1 MRRRGTV
8 VALVLAVTLAACTGD
23 EPMRVDTA
31 EVGRDSVVQRVAAAA
46 ELEPA
51 DRVTV
56 SAPSAGEVVEL
67 TVADGD
73 RVEAGDPLM
82 VLRSPS
88 LEGQLEQAEA
98 ALEATSVL
106 GSAAGL
112 TGGLDPTLVSGLTG
126 SLSGA
131 PAAGGTGGLTAGLDL
146 APLIGALRAQ
156 LDAVIPPVLASLED
170 QVAGLEAALEALT
183 TAAEENGQATA
194 EALQQVAEQLGGQL
208 PPELGIDPSVLE
220 LPDPA
225 EVLVPVD
232 TAALEDSLAE
242 AQRGLQEA
250 QAQYH
255 DASAQLAEVEQQA
268 AASAQAQAS
277 ALEEASAAA
286 EQAQAE
292 AAEAQ
297 EAAEE
302 AQREQAEAA
311 VQAVQDRLDALAIT
325 APIEGVVELARGGG
339 GGSSAL
345 SGGEDLSAL
354 ADQLGGAGLSDLEDL
369 GGLAGGLPGAEG
381 TMSSAGPPQVGS
393 QVTAGQPLLTLFDLD
408 RFTAEALVD
417 ELDIV
422 LVEVGQPV
430 VVLLDAFPAAELTG
444 VVERVGLEPS
454 DSGGGGA
461 SYPVSVRLTDVP
473 DDLGLRVGLTASV
486 EVEVRRTEGEL
497 VVPSSALLRRGSDEV
512 IHVLRDG
519 RAVRIEVEVL
529 AIGDGTAAISGPLEV
544 GDEVITS
551 GVELLEDGQEVR
563 TDQAAAVARP
573 ERA

>member
-8 VALVLAVTLAACTGD
+8 VALVLAVILAACTGD
-23 EPMRVDTA
+23 EPTRVETA
-31 EVGRDSVVQRVAAAA
+31 EVGRDSVVQSVAAAA
-46 ELEPA
+46 VLEPA

-56 SAPSAGEVVEL
+56 AAPSAGEVVEL
-67 TVADGD
+67 TVGDGD
-73 RVEAGDPLM
+73 RVRAGDPLM

-126 SLSGA
+126 AS
-131 PAAGGTGGLTAGLDL
+131 AGGGGGGLTAGLDL

-156 LDAVIPPVLASLED
+156 LDAVIPPVIGALED
-170 QVAGLEAALEALT
+170 QVAGLEAALRALT

-232 TAALEDSLAE
+232 TAALEASLAD
-242 AQRGLQEA
+242 ARQGLEEA

-268 AASAQAQAS
+268 AASAEAQAS
-277 ALEEASAAA
+277 ALEEASEAA
-286 EQAQAE
+286 ERAQAE

-297 EAAEE
+297 AAAE
-302 AQREQAEAA
+302 AVQREQAEAA

-325 APIEGVVELARGGG
+325 APIEGVVELARGEG

-345 SGGEDLSAL
+345 PGGEDLSAL
-354 ADQLGGAGLSDLEDL
+354 ADQLGGAGLADLDDL
-369 GGLAGGLPGAEG
+369 GGLAGGLPAAGG
-381 TMSSAGPPQVGS
+381 TTSSGGPPQVGS
-393 QVTAGQPLLTLFDLD
+393 QVTAGQPLLTLFDLEG
-408 RFTAEALVD
+408 FTAEALVD

-444 VVERVGLEPS
+444 VVERVGLEPTR
-454 DSGGGGA
+454 SGAGGA

-473 DDLGLRVGLTASV
+473 ADLGLRIGLTASV

-497 VVPSSALLRRGSDEV
+497 VVPSSALLRRGGDEV
-512 IHVLRDG
+512 VHVLRDG

-529 AIGDGTAAISGPLEV
+529 AIGDGTAAVTGPLEV

-563 TDQAAAVARP
+563 TGEAAAAAYP
-573 ERA
+573 DRA